1 MNDAGNNKRSN
12 RSNIVQP
19 AMRAVTVAG
28 IIVAALGVLTLAGLL
43 LRDRHIDAE
52 AMVRTVAVNAVVI
65 GVVLLVY
72 AALRAKGRSIEE
84 AYRLGYD
91 VGYENGFRSGFD
103 AVNDEQRTRDELAR
117 RREHP
122 AVGDKRRLS

>member
-1 MNDAGNNKRSN
+1 MQERNSYVK
-12 RSNIVQP
+12 P
-19 AMRAVTVAG
+19 AVRAF
-28 IIVAALGVLTLAGLL
+28 ALGGIGMVSIGAAGVGFLVAERAEPLAPILRALSLNMIVVGVL
-43 LRDRHIDAE
+43 
-52 AMVRTVAVNAVVI
+52 
-65 GVVLLVY
+65 LLVY

-103 AVNDEQRTRDELAR
+103 TVHDERATRDELAR

-122 AVGDKRRLS
+122 AVGDRH